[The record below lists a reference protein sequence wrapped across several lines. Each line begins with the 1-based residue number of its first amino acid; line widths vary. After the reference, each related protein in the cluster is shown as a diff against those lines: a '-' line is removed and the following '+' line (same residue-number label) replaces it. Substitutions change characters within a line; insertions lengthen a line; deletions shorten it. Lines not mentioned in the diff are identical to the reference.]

1 MDRPSR
7 AMQRGA
13 TAVSMLLI
21 LLFLISML
29 GLIEVSYLYW
39 HKRDTQKV
47 ADLAA
52 LAGAQQLNACATDNS
67 NNTAAYGN
75 ATVENKFTKGTLSIQ
90 CGTWDP
96 LGNAAIAN
104 HFAATTSGN
113 TPNAVHVIAQQPV
126 PSIWG
131 FAGALPN
138 VTGEAVA
145 AGMQPTAVFTIGST
159 LATVSG
165 KSALGQLLS
174 SVGLTIPEASLVGYA
189 GLANAT
195 VTPSGLLNA
204 LGVQVPANLSVGQF
218 NQFLATTVQA
228 HALID
233 VLNATVNAAGQ
244 QQLASANATLV
255 SAVNAAVSAGAG
267 QVTLGSTSATPGL
280 FAQLSNTSDVQ
291 SALNAQVNAL
301 DLISGAVGVATRNHA
316 VQGAITTGPT
326 LPGLTVST
334 AFSVIEPPSIGIG
347 GVGTTASTAQVRA
360 FINVQ
365 LSSGNLPLIGTLLS
379 GANTSININ
388 LPIAIDLVY
397 AQATVASLC
406 TETSGAQH
414 ATFNVNSSV
423 LKVCVGG
430 MTQANA
436 FSTAG
441 SCDQIPTST
450 SGGPMVGVV
459 VGGVTIASLG
469 NPFVVTGLPASGSA
483 TLAAGDPP
491 TNVPSNGTPL
501 DIGTTVTNAFTAVT
515 AGLLSQATASSGTT
529 GSTLSNALA
538 NDLWNN
544 NASAPYAYAKQL
556 NGALTQL
563 SNNSTALNT
572 FLTTTTSQ
580 LGGVLG
586 NTLSLNVGGLLTNV
600 GGLLG
605 GVGTALNGILSQTLC
620 TVTLIQ
626 GACISAIQNAMP
638 GTGTTQPNSLLAAL
652 GFVLQTVQGPLN
664 QIGSGLVT
672 PTLQNALGVK
682 LGVSTLTLRSLR
694 CHGVQL
700 VY

>member
-1 MDRPSR
+1 
-7 AMQRGA
+7 MQRGV
-13 TAVSMLLI
+13 TAVSMLLT
-21 LLFLISML
+21 LLFFISML

-39 HKRDTQKV
+39 NKRDTQKV

-75 ATVENKFTKGTLSIQ
+75 ATVENKFTAGTLSIQ

-104 HFAATTSGN
+104 HFAATPTGSN
-113 TPNAVHVIAQQPV
+113 PNAVHVVAQKPV
-126 PSIWG
+126 QSIWG

-145 AGMQPTAVFTIGST
+145 AGVQPTAVFTIGST

-165 KSALGQLLS
+165 KSTLGQLLS

-255 SAVNAAVSAGAG
+255 SAVTAAVSGGAG
-267 QVTLGSTSATPGL
+267 QVTLGSTSTTPGL

-316 VQGAITTGPT
+316 VQGAITTGPAI
-326 LPGLTVST
+326 PGLTIST

-347 GVGTTASTAQVRA
+347 GVNTTASTAQVRA

-365 LSSGNLPLIGTLLS
+365 LNTNKVPLIGTLLS
-379 GANTSININ
+379 GANTWITLN

-397 AQATVASLC
+397 AQATLASLC
-406 TETSGAQH
+406 TETGGATEH

-423 LKVCVGG
+423 LKMCVGG

-450 SGGPMVGVV
+450 SGGPMVGVI
-459 VGGVTIASLG
+459 VGGITVASLG

-483 TLAAGDPP
+483 TMAVGDPP
-491 TNVPSNGTPL
+491 KDVPSGGTPL
-501 DIGTTVTNAFTAVT
+501 DIGTTVTNAFTALT

-544 NASAPYAYAKQL
+544 NPGGGNSTQL
-556 NGALTQL
+556 NNALT
-563 SNNSTALNT
+563 NSTTAAPCSA
-572 FLTTTTSQ
+572 TSCPTPRANW
-580 LGGVLG
+580 V
-586 NTLSLNVGGLLTNV
+586 
-600 GGLLG
+600 
-605 GVGTALNGILSQTLC
+605 
-620 TVTLIQ
+620 
-626 GACISAIQNAMP
+626 ACSA
-638 GTGTTQPNSLLAAL
+638 T
-652 GFVLQTVQGPLN
+652 
-664 QIGSGLVT
+664 
-672 PTLQNALGVK
+672 
-682 LGVSTLTLRSLR
+682 R
-694 CHGVQL
+694 
-700 VY
+700 